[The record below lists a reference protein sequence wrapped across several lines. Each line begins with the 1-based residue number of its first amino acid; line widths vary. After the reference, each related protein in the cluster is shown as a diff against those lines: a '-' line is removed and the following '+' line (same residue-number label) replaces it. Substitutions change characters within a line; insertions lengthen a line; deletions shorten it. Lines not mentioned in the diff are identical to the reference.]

1 MREEEPEFTITVY
14 RDHPDWAAC
23 SQWFLMRMDL
33 LRELYV
39 ATYDVPVDPEDGLP
53 VNMKATARW
62 VRKPTRAASW
72 STSTSERKWAGR
84 SQPARPE

>member
-1 MREEEPEFTITVY
+1 MPTAVPQEPEFTITVY
-14 RDHPDWAAC
+14 RDHPDWAKC

-39 ATYDVPVDPEDGLP
+39 ATYDVPISPKDGLP

-62 VRKPTRAASW
+62 VRDAHP
-72 STSTSERKWAGR
+72 GCILVYIDL
-84 SQPARPE
+84 

>member
-1 MREEEPEFTITVY
+1 MMPAAAHQEPEFTITVY

-39 ATYDVPVDPEDGLP
+39 TTYDVPISPEDGLP
-53 VNMKATARW
+53 FNMKATARW
-62 VRKPTRAASW
+62 VKEAHP
-72 STSTSERKWAGR
+72 GCILVYIDL
-84 SQPARPE
+84 

>member
-1 MREEEPEFTITVY
+1 MPLTERTETMATAAREEPEFTITVY

-39 ATYDVPVDPEDGLP
+39 ATYDVPCDPEDGLP

-62 VRKPTRAASW
+62 VKEAHP
-72 STSTSERKWAGR
+72 GCILVYIDL
-84 SQPARPE
+84 